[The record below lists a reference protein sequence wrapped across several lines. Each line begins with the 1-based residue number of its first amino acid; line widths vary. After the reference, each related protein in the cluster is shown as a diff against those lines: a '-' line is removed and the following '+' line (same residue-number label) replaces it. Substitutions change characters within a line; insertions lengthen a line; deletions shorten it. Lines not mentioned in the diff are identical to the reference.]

1 MPSPAPRVVA
11 AVSSCLRPRI
21 LAVLADC
28 EVCFVSTGTELV
40 RALSAAPCALLMVEV
55 HFDESAA
62 AAALRCVFACNGS
75 FPVVCVRDVPGAKPA
90 HAALNAL
97 RTTSGSVGARD
108 FIDLWQ
114 HPEDEAGNACVRA
127 RLQPH
132 LQALNVIDQ
141 ARPAALCPRHSEL

>member
-11 AVSSCLRPRI
+11 AVSSCIRPRI
-21 LAVLADC
+21 LALLADC

-40 RALSAAPCALLMVEV
+40 RALDAAPCALLMVEV

-62 AAALRCVFACNGS
+62 TAALRCVLACGGS

-97 RTTSGSVGARD
+97 RTTFSVGARD

-114 HPEDEAGNACVRA
+114 HAEDEAGNARVRA
-127 RLQPH
+127 RLEPH
-132 LQALNVIDQ
+132 LQAG
-141 ARPAALCPRHSEL
+141 